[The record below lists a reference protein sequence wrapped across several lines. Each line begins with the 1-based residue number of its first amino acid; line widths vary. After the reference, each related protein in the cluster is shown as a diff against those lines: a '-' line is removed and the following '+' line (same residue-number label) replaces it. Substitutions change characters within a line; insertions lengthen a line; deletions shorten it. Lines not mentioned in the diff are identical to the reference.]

1 MQDWDAPIRA
11 YVQRVHIENGRKK
24 FDCSDFLGD
33 SKLEACLNDEDRLSP
48 LETGDSVIKI
58 QKGLQK
64 DGLDLGKDGIKGVY
78 GADTGKAVMAF
89 KQKHNLGSTQFPD
102 VGPGTTKK
110 LDELC
115 ATKPPTPKLPKPEL
129 PGNCVPSAANPFCLP
144 IPTTDAPCQPF
155 PDIASAEVLRNSMSI
170 AIPRLTALDTR
181 CPEVKPVWET
191 YFAATSTPF
200 PFSGTSSCVVNDAK
214 TDGDASAEANR
225 AAKGHLEDIL
235 DNLPIT
241 LLDITPSPFPF
252 PGKPLAE
259 RRMPLEEAISPKLRG
274 FLHHQFIYNDKHN
287 AAANIAGGAG
297 INGQGS
303 DIFGDD
309 DRLVGGTVVIE
320 VSAIDPTS
328 GRVIGQVRWQPHIH
342 VKDTVDF
349 CPGNLTNSAIL
360 REFTVPMSKLEAMG
374 LVRDVP
380 ITIDYDLDVQQ
391 ANFNVLPLTRPPR
404 PNP

>member
-1 MQDWDAPIRA
+1 
-11 YVQRVHIENGRKK
+11 
-24 FDCSDFLGD
+24 
-33 SKLEACLNDEDRLSP
+33 LSCHCY
-48 LETGDSVIKI
+48 LKT
-58 QKGLQK
+58 
-64 DGLDLGKDGIKGVY
+64 
-78 GADTGKAVMAF
+78 AF
-89 KQKHNLGSTQFPD
+89 F
-102 VGPGTTKK
+102 
-110 LDELC
+110 E
-115 ATKPPTPKLPKPEL
+115 
-129 PGNCVPSAANPFCLP
+129 
-144 IPTTDAPCQPF
+144 PCP
-155 PDIASAEVLRNSMSI
+155 
-170 AIPRLTALDTR
+170 
-181 CPEVKPVWET
+181 
-191 YFAATSTPF
+191 
-200 PFSGTSSCVVNDAK
+200 
-214 TDGDASAEANR
+214 
-225 AAKGHLEDIL
+225 KGHLEDIL